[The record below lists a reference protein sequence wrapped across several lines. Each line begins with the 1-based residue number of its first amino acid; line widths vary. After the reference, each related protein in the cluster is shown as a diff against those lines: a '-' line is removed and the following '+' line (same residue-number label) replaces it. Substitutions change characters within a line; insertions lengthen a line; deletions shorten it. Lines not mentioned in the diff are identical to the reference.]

1 MRAPLQGLKVVEL
14 ARVLAGPWS
23 GQTLADL
30 GATVVKI
37 EGPNGDETRHWGPP
51 YATLGDEQVAAYFLA
66 CNRGKHSVVADFNR
80 PQDLRRVRRL
90 IDAADVVIENFKV
103 GGLAKFGL
111 DYDSCAQRNRGLVYC
126 SITGFGHTGPYA
138 ERAGYDFLVQAMSG
152 LMDITGEPD
161 GSPQKVGVAFAD
173 IFTGLY
179 AVVAI
184 QAALAER
191 RRSGEGQHIDMSL
204 FDCLTGVLANQA
216 LNYLTTGVA
225 PKRLGNV
232 HPNIAPYAAFPASDG
247 DFIITV
253 GNDRQFRRLC
263 GALELPGLAEDERFC
278 TNARRVENRD
288 ELTRRLAERTRRHPR
303 GVWLQRLLAAAVP
316 AAPIN
321 TVAEVFAD
329 AQIRHRGLQVSSD
342 GAVGVRTPINFSRS
356 SLRLDKRPPKLG
368 EDGDGFSF
376 D

>member
-1 MRAPLQGLKVVEL
+1 M
-14 ARVLAGPWS
+14 
-23 GQTLADL
+23 
-30 GATVVKI
+30 
-37 EGPNGDETRHWGPP
+37 
-51 YATLGDEQVAAYFLA
+51 
-66 CNRGKHSVVADFNR
+66 
-80 PQDLRRVRRL
+80 RRL

-161 GSPQKVGVAFAD
+161 GAPQKVGVAFAD

-263 GALELPGLAEDERFC
+263 EALELPGLAADERFC

-288 ELTRRLAERTRRHPR
+288 ELTRRAGGEGRGGIRAAFGWSGCWRRRCRPRRLIRLPRCLRTRRFVIAVCR
-303 GVWLQRLLAAAVP
+303 SAAMARSVCGRRLISR
-316 AAPIN
+316 AP
-321 TVAEVFAD
+321 
-329 AQIRHRGLQVSSD
+329 
-342 GAVGVRTPINFSRS
+342 P
-356 SLRLDKRPPKLG
+356 LRLDRRPPKLG
-368 EDGDGFSF
+368 EDGDEFSF

>member
-1 MRAPLQGLKVVEL
+1 MRVGRLFDEDRLAPETVSLVKRNNAGKALEVARLARDMHGGNGIQADYHVMRHAQNLETVNTYEGTHDIHALILGRAQTGFGGVLDGMRAPLQGLKVVEL

-161 GSPQKVGVAFAD
+161 GAPQKVGRRFCGYLYRSLCGCRDSGGVGGAATVGGGAAYRYVAVRLSDRRAGQSGVELSD
-173 IFTGLY
+173 DGGRAE
-179 AVVAI
+179 AVGQCPPEYRAVRGFSG
-184 QAALAER
+184 ER
-191 RRSGEGQHIDMSL
+191 RRFYYYG
-204 FDCLTGVLANQA
+204 
-216 LNYLTTGVA
+216 
-225 PKRLGNV
+225 
-232 HPNIAPYAAFPASDG
+232 
-247 DFIITV
+247 
-253 GNDRQFRRLC
+253 RQ
-263 GALELPGLAEDERFC
+263 
-278 TNARRVENRD
+278 
-288 ELTRRLAERTRRHPR
+288 
-303 GVWLQRLLAAAVP
+303 
-316 AAPIN
+316 
-321 TVAEVFAD
+321 
-329 AQIRHRGLQVSSD
+329 
-342 GAVGVRTPINFSRS
+342 
-356 SLRLDKRPPKLG
+356 
-368 EDGDGFSF
+368 
-376 D
+376 